1 MADRVKESGSW
12 AQSEVI
18 QTLQDNG
25 VLPSHANE
33 AIALADVIGSTA
45 KSYAENTELVEE
57 LKGKKQLTFKIFKNG
72 VFAPVSVLVD
82 YSNGSN
88 VEKAIAKAIASV
100 ATAEMVGLAAGALL
114 NPATAPFAIAIGT
127 VAAGYFA
134 AGFVANKIGK
144 AYDVWIGP
152 DVESKGYDSNGYRQL
167 ESNYSVKDT
176 LLLEEYHQNIS
187 IYEDENYMLKGD
199 RDGVVL
205 THTIQNDKSSY
216 KLNLTKDSA
225 DSKGYIEALVL
236 YKPFS
241 DITLETTTGTYQI
254 TNLLK
259 KTKGQIASLAKSDP
273 AVMFALEHLK
283 SYAISGDSASSV
295 DFTDAYIKD
304 KAQMLYW
311 HNVEKTRGKETVDA
325 QLRNSNTHY
334 SDMVSGTEIG
344 EGYFDID
351 YDKKIIFGTNQSN
364 TINGAD
370 ESDRIYGM
378 GGADFIQGG
387 EGSDYIEGGSGNDN
401 IHGDEGADEI
411 HGREGNDR
419 IIGGS
424 LFLNDK
430 QNYGDRLYGD
440 GGDDYIEGGS
450 GNDILIGG
458 KDKDTLIGGS
468 GFDTYIVNG
477 GDIIDDSDAKGNIIF
492 NSIDLTGTKTLLAG
506 MDDMYEDDDF
516 VYQERDGDLIVTH
529 KQGEGAITIKNW
541 NSEKKEG
548 LGIKLGDDK
557 DIEISTTEKVTASE
571 GDSGTQKLT
580 FTVTLS
586 RELKDGESLEIEVPG
601 TKEKTYTFKSGDKT
615 KTFTHTWSGDTT
627 DEGTIDHRATFTP
640 KVVKYTGIEDAK
652 VTVKNSTKATI
663 YDDDDENRYDP
674 LVLDTNK
681 DGFISTSSLDDSNT
695 YFDITGD
702 GLRERIGWIKSEDA
716 LVAYDKNDN
725 NQIDGIDEV
734 FGNLSESGFEEI
746 KRLIE
751 VSNNISYKKIEAV

>member
-45 KSYAENTELVEE
+45 KSYAENAELVEE

-187 IYEDENYMLKGD
+187 IYEDD
-199 RDGVVL
+199 SSTTL
-205 THTIQNDKSSY
+205 TVTY
-216 KLNLTKDSA
+216 KWKD
-225 DSKGYIEALVL
+225 
-236 YKPFS
+236 
-241 DITLETTTGTYQI
+241 
-254 TNLLK
+254 
-259 KTKGQIASLAKSDP
+259 
-273 AVMFALEHLK
+273 
-283 SYAISGDSASSV
+283 
-295 DFTDAYIKD
+295 
-304 KAQMLYW
+304 
-311 HNVEKTRGKETVDA
+311 
-325 QLRNSNTHY
+325 
-334 SDMVSGTEIG
+334 
-344 EGYFDID
+344 
-351 YDKKIIFGTNQSN
+351 
-364 TINGAD
+364 
-370 ESDRIYGM
+370 
-378 GGADFIQGG
+378 
-387 EGSDYIEGGSGNDN
+387 
-401 IHGDEGADEI
+401 DEI
-411 HGREGNDR
+411 HNR
-419 IIGGS
+419 
-424 LFLNDK
+424 
-430 QNYGDRLYGD
+430 
-440 GGDDYIEGGS
+440 
-450 GNDILIGG
+450 
-458 KDKDTLIGGS
+458 
-468 GFDTYIVNG
+468 NG
-477 GDIIDDSDAKGNIIF
+477 
-492 NSIDLTGTKTLLAG
+492 
-506 MDDMYEDDDF
+506 
-516 VYQERDGDLIVTH
+516 
-529 KQGEGAITIKNW
+529 
-541 NSEKKEG
+541 
-548 LGIKLGDDK
+548 
-557 DIEISTTEKVTASE
+557 
-571 GDSGTQKLT
+571 
-580 FTVTLS
+580 
-586 RELKDGESLEIEVPG
+586 
-601 TKEKTYTFKSGDKT
+601 
-615 KTFTHTWSGDTT
+615 
-627 DEGTIDHRATFTP
+627 
-640 KVVKYTGIEDAK
+640 KVVFIPKIDVEYHGKEDVNVK
-652 VTVKNSTKATI
+652 VYDGHTTLYDEAGNPYDYQNRNAQITI